1 MLNGIVA
8 LSLLGLSLHQP
19 AIPAQKG
26 GWRDP
31 FRLAFSIETPGNPY
45 DFELNDVRVEYRLK
59 GKDRSED
66 RAAYWDG
73 KKWNAVILAKGEI
86 DPKSLR
92 VIRNGAPI
100 QGVKIQLEPMMK
112 ARKNPRSFIV
122 KGGKWGF
129 ADEQGKPF
137 WPIGFNLG
145 WQSPG
150 LPDLTQTIKEMGN
163 SGLNWTRIWTNHWDQ
178 KNPWW
183 PLDRKVE
190 PGTLDQTNLSRWADL
205 VDACEANGVRFQWVL
220 FHHGQW
226 TTRTNPNWDENPW
239 NTKNGG
245 FLADPKEFFTN
256 PRAKK
261 LAKIWLRYA
270 VARWGHSDSI
280 MAWELFNEVEWVNA
294 IVEKREETVGA
305 WHKEMMK
312 FVRDQD
318 PYDHLVTTSSGMELP
333 IYESADYYQPH
344 GYPPSVAAMI
354 FSQPKTTDKPIF
366 YGEVGPGDLMAQ
378 GSPQVAAIRDG
389 IWSGLLN
396 LHAGAGQYWT
406 WDLVYRDKLFP
417 EFTYASRILQA
428 IQPFGSDWK
437 VVDVA
442 VSEKLGSN
450 LTFIPGRGWGPNV
463 GYDFVLPKDAGRSGE
478 LSKYF
483 QGKNNAALR
492 TKPVTF
498 EFTAPKG
505 GSTITAKF
513 SELATNGGSL
523 QMTAAGKTV
532 SVEFDSS
539 ETFKQSSVR
548 TLKLEVPEGKHTL
561 VLDNKGTDWIS
572 LSSLEF
578 SGIAPAASARAI
590 GNGSQLI
597 ARVNAQSATEWSFP
611 APSKKKGFLADVY
624 DLDAKK
630 SVRLQL
636 ENKSGKVRIPNSA
649 AKDAIVWIR

>member
-1 MLNGIVA
+1 MLNGLIA
-8 LSLLGLSLHQP
+8 LSLGGLSLHQP
-19 AIPAQKG
+19 LLPPQKN
-26 GWRDP
+26 GWQDP
-31 FRLAFSIETPGNPY
+31 FRLAFSLETPGNPY
-45 DFELNDVRVEYRLK
+45 DFELNDIRVEFRVK
-59 GKDRSED
+59 GKEKLED

-92 VIRNGAPI
+92 VIRNGSPI
-100 QGVKIQLEPMMK
+100 KGVKVQLEPMMK

-129 ADEQGKPF
+129 TDEQGKPF

-145 WQSPG
+145 WQSPN

-163 SGLNWTRIWTNHWDQ
+163 AGLNWTRIWTNHWDQ

-190 PGTLDQTNLSRWADL
+190 PGFLDQTNLSRWADL

-226 TTRTNPNWDENPW
+226 TTQTNPNWDENPW

-245 FLADPKEFFTN
+245 FLADPKDFFTN
-256 PRAKK
+256 PKAKK
-261 LAKIWLRYA
+261 FAKIWLRYA

-366 YGEVGPGDLMAQ
+366 YGEVGPGDLMAP

-417 EFTYASRILQA
+417 EFAFASRILGE
-428 IQPFGSDWK
+428 IKPFDSVWK
-437 VVDVA
+437 RREIRITDQ
-442 VSEKLGSN
+442 LGSN
-450 LTFIPGRGWGPNV
+450 LAFIPGKGWAPND
-463 GYDFVLPKDAGRSGE
+463 GYDFVLPADADRSGE

-483 QGKNNAALR
+483 QGKNNASMR

-498 EFTAPKG
+498 QFTAPKG
-505 GSTITAKF
+505 GSKIVVKF
-513 SELATNGGSL
+513 SEVATNGGDL
-523 QMTAAGKTV
+523 ELTGAGKRV
-532 SVEFDSS
+532 KAHFDSS
-539 ETFKQSSVR
+539 ERFKQSNIR
-548 TLKLEVPEGKHTL
+548 QLEIEVPEGKQTL
-561 VLDNKGTDWIS
+561 VMDNPGTDWIA
-572 LSSLEF
+572 LSSIEF
-578 SGIAPAASARAI
+578 SGIAPAASGQAI
-590 GNGSQLI
+590 VSGNQLV
-597 ARVNAQSATEWSFP
+597 ARVKAQSLTDWTFP
-611 APSKKKGFLADVY
+611 VTPSRTAHKVEIY

-630 SVRLQL
+630 ATRTTIQSRNGRLT
-636 ENKSGKVRIPNSA
+636 IPKPA